1 MNRYLFALGVLFV
14 VASTRLHAA
23 PPDIVIADFESDTYG
38 EWKTTG
44 EAFGSGPAH
53 GTLPGQMPVTGF
65 EGKGLANSFNG
76 GDRSTGT
83 LTSPEFRLERH
94 YLKFLIGGGGWEGK
108 T

>member
-1 MNRYLFALGVLFV
+1 MMRCLFTLGVLFV
-14 VASTRLHAA
+14 VAAARLSAA
-23 PPDIVIADFESDTYG
+23 QPDIVIADFEGETYG

-65 EGKGLANSFNG
+65 EGKGLVNSFNG

-83 LTSPEFRLERH
+83 LTSPEFRIERH
-94 YLKFLIGGGGWEGK
+94 YLKF
-108 T
+108 